1 MLKNN
6 IKKLHF
12 IGIGGIGMSGIAEI
26 FHNLGFP
33 VSGSDLA
40 ESRITKRLASLGIT
54 IHLGHNASNVADA
67 DVVVYSAAV
76 PPTNP
81 EIDFARSKKLP
92 LIPRAEMLNELTR
105 LKTGIAISGTHGK
118 TTTTSMVAEIFA
130 EAGLDPT
137 YVIGGKLNS
146 INSNARLGK
155 GEHIIFEACEA
166 FGSFHYFS
174 PIAMVLL
181 NIDSDHLEY
190 YETMDSLRNAFL
202 SFVNKIPFYGMAIVN
217 NDDPNVRMILD
228 RVSKRIV
235 SYGIDSESDYMAKNL
250 QFHDWSSSF
259 DLVANGTNLGRIKLI
274 LPGKHNVSNA
284 VAATAVALENG
295 ISFDA
300 ISRALGR
307 FVNADRRFQIKGE
320 YRGITVVDDYA
331 HHPSEIR
338 ATLEGARQHPG
349 KRIIAV
355 FQPHL
360 FSRTLQLYADFATA
374 LSIADE
380 VILLPVYPAREK
392 PIPGVT
398 SQLVVDAMGKAG
410 YSSCILHEDP
420 ASLSKLLLERT
431 REKDL
436 VLFLGAGSIW
446 QYAEEF
452 VELLAREEARYG

>member
-1 MLKNN
+1 MLKQ

-40 ESRITKRLASLGIT
+40 ESRITKRLASIGVT
-54 IHLGHNASNVADA
+54 IHLGHAASNIGDA
-67 DVVVYSAAV
+67 EVVVYSAAV

-81 EIDFARSKKLP
+81 EIDAARARKLP

-166 FGSFHYFS
+166 FGSFQYFS
-174 PIAMVLL
+174 PINMVLL

-202 SFVNKIPFYGMAIVN
+202 SFVNKIPFYGAAIVN

-228 RVSKRIV
+228 RVSKRV
-235 SYGIDSESDYMAKNL
+235 VTYGLETESDYMA
-250 QFHDWSSSF
+250 QDVRFHDWTSSF
-259 DLVANGTNLGRIKLI
+259 ELLDRGRPVGRISLL
-274 LPGKHNVSNA
+274 LPGRHNVSNA
-284 VAATAVALENG
+284 VAAAAVALENG
-295 ISFDA
+295 IPFEA
-300 ISRALGR
+300 VSRALGR
-307 FVNADRRFQIKGE
+307 FVNADRRFQIKGQ
-320 YRGITVVDDYA
+320 YRGITVIDDYA

-338 ATLEGARQHPG
+338 ATLEGARQHQD
-349 KRIIAV
+349 KRVIAV

-360 FSRTLQLYADFATA
+360 YSRTLQLYADFAGA
-374 LSIADE
+374 LALADQ
-380 VILLPVYPAREK
+380 VVLLPVYPAREK
-392 PIPGVT
+392 PIPGVS
-398 SQLVVDAMGKAG
+398 SQLIVDAMHKAG
-410 YSSCILHEDP
+410 YDGCILHEDT
-420 ASLSKLLLERT
+420 ASLSRLLLERT
-431 REKDL
+431 RSQDL
-436 VLFLGAGSIW
+436 VIFLGAGSIW

-452 VELLAREEARYG
+452 VELLAREDARYG